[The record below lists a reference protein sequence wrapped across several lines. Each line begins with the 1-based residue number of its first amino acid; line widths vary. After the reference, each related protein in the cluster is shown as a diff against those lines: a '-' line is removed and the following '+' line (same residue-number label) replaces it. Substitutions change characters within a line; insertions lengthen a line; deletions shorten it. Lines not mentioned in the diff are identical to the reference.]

1 MLQRC
6 RNLDLAKLLLRKDC
20 TETSSYVTTPGY
32 VSKRVP
38 GSLQQLRPRHQNQHQ
53 HVFWTQLMLVC
64 RINGS
69 IVSWARTLRQ
79 GAGATLFS
87 VRRNVGTHN
96 PSSGKATGTISSP
109 TFQLVISH
117 FHVTGV
123 PRHGTTSR
131 ACRDLSFLVVQGV
144 DGHGVILRS
153 SWRLHTEAVHQLR
166 HLWGCE
172 LVTVLRLV
180 KPRNQI
186 SQQKQ
191 AVLQKFHTEKD
202 KDKPAKHF
210 PSSAWR
216 IFLWKQKR
224 DMSDMSVR
232 WQSDPACWNIPHDSS
247 SVTAPIIASHSKWWF
262 SSQPCVPKGF
272 GQPMPTLSRTS
283 LSENSWTTPS
293 FHGLEFKASLT
304 YQIAIGWS

>member
-186 SQQKQ
+186 SPNRNRLCSKS
-191 AVLQKFHTEKD
+191 FT
-202 KDKPAKHF
+202 
-210 PSSAWR
+210 
-216 IFLWKQKR
+216 QKR
-224 DMSDMSVR
+224 
-232 WQSDPACWNIPHDSS
+232 
-247 SVTAPIIASHSKWWF
+247 T
-262 SSQPCVPKGF
+262 
-272 GQPMPTLSRTS
+272 RTS
-283 LSENSWTTPS
+283 RLSISQVQLGGFFFGNKKETCQTCRWDGNPTQLAGTFLMIP
-293 FHGLEFKASLT
+293 LLSLLR
-304 YQIAIGWS
+304 S